1 MNASYLNP
9 IDLFDLAGTPL
20 EELTPSLLKKHKRR
34 FIAEL
39 EIDDFDK
46 FEVAGTSFVAS
57 DLERAVDELKE
68 PGFLEAQHFAAKHP
82 GITDFLTSGLF
93 LVTLVK
99 MLGPQ
104 SQPLDHYLSSRA
116 TKPSKSVLLSTPC
129 PSRAITVRREGMTNT
144 RWSWKPRIM

>member
-39 EIDDFDK
+39 EIDDFDE

-57 DLERAVDELKE
+57 DLESF
-68 PGFLEAQHFAAKHP
+68 PCF
-82 GITDFLTSGLF
+82 S
-93 LVTLVK
+93 
-99 MLGPQ
+99 
-104 SQPLDHYLSSRA
+104 
-116 TKPSKSVLLSTPC
+116 LLL
-129 PSRAITVRREGMTNT
+129 
-144 RWSWKPRIM
+144 